1 MIVLDANVLIAH
13 FAIRDT
19 HSARALELLDTE
31 EELAIH
37 PITLAE
43 VLTHP
48 ARDGRADL
56 YREQIAIMGV
66 QQLPVAV
73 EQPLALA
80 KLRASTSLKL
90 PDCCVLAAAM
100 ETGATLATFDTT
112 LAKSASEHGVSV
124 AQ

>member
-1 MIVLDANVLIAH
+1 MIVLDASVLISH
-13 FAIRDT
+13 LIEDV
-19 HSARALELLDTE
+19 HSTRALDIIDTE

-43 VLTHP
+43 CLVGP
-48 ARDGRADL
+48 VRVS
-56 YREQIAIMGV
+56 REAEAIRTIEALGIER
-66 QQLPVAV
+66 LRIST

-90 PDCCVLAAAM
+90 PDCCVLAAAI
-100 ETGATLATFDTT
+100 ETGATLATFDAT
-112 LAKSASEHGVSV
+112 LAKAASEHGVTV

>member
-1 MIVLDANVLIAH
+1 MIVLDASVLIAH
-13 FAIRDT
+13 FATRDT

-31 EELAIH
+31 AELSIH

-43 VLTHP
+43 VLTRP

-56 YREQIAIMGV
+56 YRERIATMGIE
-66 QQLPVAV
+66 QLPVPT

-100 ETGATLATFDTT
+100 ESGATLATFDAT
-112 LAKSASEHGVSV
+112 LAKVASEHGVSL

>member
-1 MIVLDANVLIAH
+1 MIVLDASVLISH
-13 FAIRDT
+13 LIEDV
-19 HSARALELLDTE
+19 HSTRALDIIDTE

-43 VLTHP
+43 CLVGP
-48 ARDGRADL
+48 VRVN
-56 YREQIAIMGV
+56 REAEAIRTIEALGIER
-66 QQLPVAV
+66 LRIST

-90 PDCCVLAAAM
+90 PDCCVLAAAI
-100 ETGATLATFDTT
+100 ETGATLATFDAT
-112 LAKSASEHGVSV
+112 LAKVAAEHGVTV

>member
-1 MIVLDANVLIAH
+1 MIVLDASVLISH
-13 FAIRDT
+13 LIEDV
-19 HSARALELLDTE
+19 HSTRALDIIDTE

-43 VLTHP
+43 CLVGP
-48 ARDGRADL
+48 VRVN
-56 YREQIAIMGV
+56 REAEAIRTIEALGIER
-66 QQLPVAV
+66 LRIST

-90 PDCCVLAAAM
+90 PDCCVLAAAI
-100 ETGATLATFDTT
+100 ETGATLATFDAT
-112 LAKSASEHGVSV
+112 LAKAASEHGVAV

>member
-1 MIVLDANVLIAH
+1 MIVLDASVLISH
-13 FAIRDT
+13 LIEDVQST
-19 HSARALELLDTE
+19 RALDIIDTE

-43 VLTHP
+43 CLVGP
-48 ARDGRADL
+48 VRVN
-56 YREQIAIMGV
+56 REAEAIRTIEALGIER
-66 QQLPVAV
+66 LRIST

-90 PDCCVLAAAM
+90 PDCCVLAAAI
-100 ETGATLATFDTT
+100 ETGATLATFDAT
-112 LAKSASEHGVSV
+112 LAKAASEHGVAV